1 VCFAEQTGARLA
13 TVHMDGPEWV
23 IRVSEY
29 PEAVAVTIALD
40 RPAVG
45 REVEEL
51 YRAISQICPG
61 RAIHATSVTL

>member
-1 VCFAEQTGARLA
+1 
-13 TVHMDGPEWV
+13 MDGPEWV